1 MDILYMKINL
11 QKKKKKKEKKKRR
24 DICRVNF
31 AVGNVLK
38 GSVGSIPVFVYLLWP
53 LETNKCK
60 DNKNF
65 PEHFSAH

>member
-11 QKKKKKKEKKKRR
+11 QKKKKRRR

-60 DNKNF
+60 DTKNF
-65 PEHFSAH
+65 PEHFSTH